1 MSQSLKKK
9 KKNVW
14 LENSLKNTLV
24 HSFRGICSTK
34 KISKMKHQ
42 LEEPFKVVEQ
52 SSDEESNSQQV
63 GEVPVALDSN
73 RILQV
78 EHWLR

>member
-1 MSQSLKKK
+1 
-9 KKNVW
+9 
-14 LENSLKNTLV
+14 
-24 HSFRGICSTK
+24 
-34 KISKMKHQ
+34 MKHQ